1 MPSLLKWI
9 INTLKQIY
17 FNLKYINMKKLAY
30 TFALVFIF
38 NCSSDNGPNNAP
50 AIPGD
55 TNTEFVIGNNA
66 YVTPKA
72 YLLVDDAAGDYDR
85 AFSFVFTDG
94 NLIEDATNEIA
105 FETST
110 TNFTKITCNLI
121 ATKPT
126 LAETPFFVWDPQS
139 NPNGFINI
147 VMDGHHLSQFGISN
161 FSNTNTMGNLTFG
174 QPSNGT
180 IYNHTAL
187 ADGDSSNG
195 GLFTIN
201 SRTFDL
207 NTMTG
212 TIDCSY
218 SYVDDN
224 NVTITGVYIGTYE
237 ILTAF

>member
-1 MPSLLKWI
+1 MKKFKP
-9 INTLKQIY
+9 TLKLDAFLSQIY
-17 FNLKYINMKKLAY
+17 KCTWLLSMAILL
-30 TFALVFIF
+30 TS
-38 NCSSDNGPNNAP
+38 CSSDNDPNIQTP
-50 AIPGD
+50 AIPGA
-55 TNTEFVIGNNA
+55 TNTEFVIGTDA

-72 YLLVDDAAGDYDR
+72 YLLIDDAAGDYDR
-85 AFSFVFTDG
+85 AFSFVFSDG
-94 NLIEDATNEIA
+94 DVIEDATNEIA
-105 FETST
+105 LETT
-110 TNFTKITCNLI
+110 TTHFTKITCNLI

-126 LAETPFFVWDPQS
+126 LVETPFFTWDPQS

-147 VMDGHHLSQFGISN
+147 IMDGHNVSQFGISS
-161 FSNTNTMGNLTFG
+161 FSNSNTVGGQTFG

-180 IYNHTAL
+180 IHNHTAL
-187 ADGDSSNG
+187 PNGDSSNG

-224 NVTITGVYIGTYE
+224 NVTVTGVFVGNYE